1 MRIPVFTSPLL
12 LVPVLN
18 RMFGGREIGILTAS
32 KQLLVEGYLH
42 AAGITAAHPIA
53 IAGLEA
59 SSEFYATHMGGTR
72 TEMDLHK
79 LRDEVVA
86 IAVEL
91 VRERPGLAAI
101 VLECTTL
108 PSFAADIEAAT
119 GLPVFDYIAF
129 VEFIRRSVSPR
140 RYDGLV

>member
-1 MRIPVFTSPLL
+1 MPLL
-12 LVPVLN
+12 EAHLFDFAGDLY
-18 RMFGGREIGILTAS
+18 GRRIEV
-32 KQLLVEGYLH
+32 K
-42 AAGITAAHPIA
+42 
-53 IAGLEA
+53 
-59 SSEFYATHMGGTR
+59 F
-72 TEMDLHK
+72 LHK